1 MEIFIVRFCETLGK
15 FLSNYIVKKVE
26 FPFLWTSWLIQYLYK
41 GIFNEFLPSFLEIR
55 GFDTEHKLFAL
66 LYKVLQG
73 DSCHRQKFQFLT
85 INELIITP
93 TTQLEKLPWKNNYLL
108 WNIVL
113 HLISFVAIGGKRKTT
128 TGSTDEHLTQLKKGT
143 VKMLNYTKDFREV

>member
-66 LYKVLQG
+66 AIQGVARWQLSPAKVPVLN
-73 DSCHRQKFQFLT
+73 DKWIHYNTYHPIR
-85 INELIITP
+85 ETP
-93 TTQLEKLPWKNNYLL
+93 LEK
-108 WNIVL
+108 
-113 HLISFVAIGGKRKTT
+113 
-128 TGSTDEHLTQLKKGT
+128 
-143 VKMLNYTKDFREV
+143 

>member
-1 MEIFIVRFCETLGK
+1 M
-15 FLSNYIVKKVE
+15 
-26 FPFLWTSWLIQYLYK
+26 
-41 GIFNEFLPSFLEIR
+41 
-55 GFDTEHKLFAL
+55 
-66 LYKVLQG
+66 LQG

-113 HLISFVAIGGKRKTT
+113 PLISFVAIGGKRKTT
-128 TGSTDEHLTQLKKGT
+128 TGSTDEHLTQLKNGT

>member
-1 MEIFIVRFCETLGK
+1 M
-15 FLSNYIVKKVE
+15 
-26 FPFLWTSWLIQYLYK
+26 PFLWTSWLIHYLYK
-41 GIFNEFLPSFLEIR
+41 GIFNEFLPSFFEIR

-66 LYKVLQG
+66 AIQGVARCQLSPAKVPVLN
-73 DSCHRQKFQFLT
+73 DKWTHYNTYHPIRE
-85 INELIITP
+85 I
-93 TTQLEKLPWKNNYLL
+93 PWKNNYLF

-143 VKMLNYTKDFREV
+143 VKMLNYTKDFTEV

>member
-66 LYKVLQG
+66 AIQGVARLQLSPAKVPVLN
-73 DSCHRQKFQFLT
+73 DKWTHYNTYHPIR
-85 INELIITP
+85 ETP
-93 TTQLEKLPWKNNYLL
+93 LEK
-108 WNIVL
+108 
-113 HLISFVAIGGKRKTT
+113 
-128 TGSTDEHLTQLKKGT
+128 
-143 VKMLNYTKDFREV
+143 